1 MFHTHSHL
9 ISVTYGLEFG
19 GDRFSTGYP
28 LHGPLG
34 MVGLPRHLRIVQA
47 VIRHSTERAPRR
59 GHLDLYSSIPSVEGH
74 DPALIYH
81 GALI

>member
-1 MFHTHSHL
+1 MKWCNAWGEASRTARGL
-9 ISVTYGLEFG
+9 RVSVH
-19 GDRFSTGYP
+19 P
-28 LHGPLG
+28 LHALG